1 MIKTVSVLSCFL
13 ALSLS
18 SIFAGPINRNCPV
31 KGKAVNGSKV
41 AEIAVD
47 FCCSRCKAKFDKNP
61 SAFLAE
67 VAETAEGKCPIS
79 GRDAGKEA
87 SSSITVAVCCTGC
100 LGRVENNPKPYLTK
114 LARTLKKGKGGS

>member
-1 MIKTVSVLSCFL
+1 MADFDKAFGKTG
-13 ALSLS
+13 
-18 SIFAGPINRNCPV
+18 AGNEEEMNRKKDLKELTQTV
-31 KGKAVNGSKV
+31 RLKSG
-41 AEIAVD
+41 
-47 FCCSRCKAKFDKNP
+47 CKAKFDKNP

-87 SSSITVAVCCTGC
+87 SSTITVAVCCTGC
-100 LGRVENNPKPYLTK
+100 LGKVENNPKPYLTK